1 MRLDMKRTVAAIT
14 VSLCIFPSVAFS
26 GWFDKKEQVT
36 LSSELSDTQQIED
49 ETYVRTT
56 TSTQNLIGMCND
68 NFLYA
73 LSRNVIGAN
82 GKTLVVLT
90 YDSLPILKV
99 EYNQKTR
106 GCRKDFLIERDLTS
120 YILFSKAENQ
130 HKFNLIYVADEEV
143 KTLENAL
150 HFATPLITA
159 ASPAGALVGLPIT
172 KDIANSLDSALAS
185 AASPD
190 DNQTVGF
197 KLPGGQNQ
205 TKLTLYATI
214 GSQNYRLMD
223 LFLNT
228 RKSLLDGKNQEAIMN
243 LSLDGPSGVNEAILN
258 YRSKNGIVFKAGDYG
273 IISSECRF
281 LRNSYQG
288 KLNTLDMRRL
298 QEAYILENHR
308 DMITPKV
315 LQQCLG
321 YTVENPQR
329 DLTFKLLA
337 DMITPTTPTLD
348 TFFLKL
354 LTTGE
359 HEKVLSPTIKI
370 SDRNTNLRIANAS
383 DYIGLR
389 DVSSAAC
396 HTSLSQNQVGFI
408 QSIGNQ
414 PYYLTASVDRLYSKE
429 EAGKGMLPAINNMS
443 ISTSLDEDYR
453 SIPGVMRCINDWN
466 QSRKIA
472 SDW

>member
-1 MRLDMKRTVAAIT
+1 MKRTVAALT
-14 VSLCIFPSVAFS
+14 VSLCIFPSAAFS

-36 LSSELSDTQQIED
+36 LSPKLSDTQQISED
-49 ETYVRTT
+49 TYFKTI
-56 TSTQNLIGMCND
+56 TSTKSLNGMCSD
-68 NFLYA
+68 SFLHA

-82 GKTLVVLT
+82 SKTLIVLT
-90 YDSLPILKV
+90 YDSIPLLKV

-106 GCRKDFLIERDLTS
+106 NCKRDFIIEGDLTT
-120 YILFSKAENQ
+120 YILSSKADKQ
-130 HKFNLIYVADEEV
+130 HKFNLIYAADEEV
-143 KTLENAL
+143 KTLESAL
-150 HFATPLITA
+150 RIAKPFITA

-172 KDIANSLDSALAS
+172 SEITSSIDSALAN
-185 AASPD
+185 AASPHSNQTAEFRLP
-190 DNQTVGF
+190 DNQNKT
-197 KLPGGQNQ
+197 Q
-205 TKLTLYATI
+205 LTLYATI
-214 GSQNYRLMD
+214 GSQDYLLMD
-223 LFLNT
+223 LYLNT

-243 LSLDGPSGVNEAILN
+243 LSLDGLSGVNDAILN
-258 YRSKNGIVFKAGDYG
+258 HRSKNGIAFKAGDYS
-273 IISSECRF
+273 IISSECSF
-281 LRNSYQG
+281 LRSSYQG

-298 QEAYILENHR
+298 QEAYILENHK

-321 YTVENPQR
+321 YAVDNPQR

-337 DMITPTTPTLD
+337 DIITPPTPTLD
-348 TFFLKL
+348 TFFIKL
-354 LTTGE
+354 LSTGE
-359 HEKVLSPTIKI
+359 HEKILSPTIKI
-370 SDRNTNLRIANAS
+370 SDRDTNLRIANVS

-389 DVSSAAC
+389 DVSFAAC

-429 EAGKGMLPAINNMS
+429 EAGQGMLPLINNLS
-443 ISTSLDEDYR
+443 ISASLDEDYR

-472 SDW
+472 SYWQ

>member
-1 MRLDMKRTVAAIT
+1 MKRTVAALT

-36 LSSELSDTQQIED
+36 LLSELSDTQQIED
-49 ETYVRTT
+49 ETYIKTT
-56 TSTQNLIGMCND
+56 TSTQNLTGMCND

-82 GKTLVVLT
+82 SKTLVVLT
-90 YDSLPILKV
+90 YDSLPLLKV

-106 GCRKDFLIERDLTS
+106 ECRKEFLIEKDLTS
-120 YILFSKAENQ
+120 YILFSKADKQ

-143 KTLENAL
+143 KSLENAL
-150 HFATPLITA
+150 HYATPLIAA

-172 KDIANSLDSALAS
+172 KEIANSLDNALAR

-190 DNQTVGF
+190 DNQTAGF

-214 GSQNYRLMD
+214 GSHNYRLMD

-228 RKSLLDGKNQEAIMN
+228 RKSLFDGKNYKEIMN
-243 LSLDGPSGVNEAILN
+243 LSLDGPSGIKEAILN
-258 YRSKNGIVFKAGDYG
+258 QRIKNGIVFKEGNYD
-273 IISSECRF
+273 IISSECGF

-288 KLNTLDMRRL
+288 KLNTFDMQRL

-308 DMITPKV
+308 DMTTPKV
-315 LQQCLG
+315 LQRCLG
-321 YTVENPQR
+321 YAIENPQQE
-329 DLTFKLLA
+329 LTFKLLA
-337 DMITPTTPTLD
+337 DMVTPTTPTLD
-348 TFFLKL
+348 TFFLKF

-359 HEKVLSPTIKI
+359 HEKVLSPSIKI
-370 SDRNTNLRIANAS
+370 SDRNTNLRLSSAS
-383 DYIGLR
+383 DYIALK
-389 DVSSAAC
+389 DVSPAAC
-396 HTSLSQNQVGFI
+396 HTSLSHNQVGFI

-429 EAGKGMLPAINNMS
+429 EASQGSLPVINNLT
-443 ISTSLDEDYR
+443 INTSLDEDYR

-466 QSRKIA
+466 QSRKVT
-472 SDW
+472 SYWQ